1 MSKHQENNNREEEVD
16 LGSLFVI
23 IGRGFSKFFNFIGFI
38 LKKIYFFFIH
48 VLLFVKIHFLK
59 IIIAGLIGAS
69 AGAILEYNKADEVY
83 ASDMVLQP
91 NFKSSRQ
98 LYNNIEFYNSLVEQE
113 SIDVLASVFN
123 IRKEEAASLR
133 KFEIEPLLSESDIV
147 ESYYNLVSSIDSIA
161 IENYSYNDFKSSFTE
176 YDYKFHK
183 LHVESIDNTIFPK
196 LAESILSSVIS
207 NQYFNKLK
215 VLNKENLYRSDSIL
229 RENLYQLDTLRKVYM
244 EVMKEESKKNSQGT
258 ILNLGDKEVNVKEL
272 ELFEISRTIN
282 KDLKEISED
291 IMKESEIINVVSN
304 FQPVGYEIKS
314 LDRNYIFLLSALG
327 ILLVISFLLL
337 KKLNSYLNTFK
348 Q

>member
-1 MSKHQENNNREEEVD
+1 MSKHQESREEEID
-16 LGSLFVI
+16 LGSLFI
-23 IGRGFSKFFNFIGFI
+23 LIGRGFSRFFNFIGFI
-38 LKKIYFFFIH
+38 LKKIYFFFIYI
-48 VLLFVKIHFLK
+48 LLFVKIHFLK

-69 AGAILEYNKADEVY
+69 VGAVLEYSKADKIY

-98 LYNNIEFYNSLVEQE
+98 LYNNIEFYNHLVEQE
-113 SIDVLASVFN
+113 SISSLSAAFN
-123 IRKEEAASLR
+123 ISEEEAASLR
-133 KFEIEPLLSESDIV
+133 KFEIEPLLSDNDVV
-147 ESYYNLVSSIDSIA
+147 ESYYNLIHSIDSTA
-161 IENYSYNDFKSSFTE
+161 INNYSYNDFKSSFTE

-183 LHVESIDNTIFPK
+183 LHVESVNSTVFSK
-196 LAESILSSVIS
+196 LGESILASVVS

-215 VLNKENLYRSDSIL
+215 SLNKENLYRSDSIL
-229 RENLYQLDTLRKVYM
+229 RKNLYQLDTLRKVYM

-327 ILLVISFLLL
+327 MLLVICFLLL